1 MRRIKLS
8 ELPLFESLK
17 GLYVL
22 GTDNANR
29 SVRVSLEWI
38 EAAISKITANAQSV
52 IEEAKKVKKGD
63 KGDPGPQGVPGVPGP
78 KGDTGERGQPGE
90 KGDPGWLTQVNHGT
104 ADTTFTLTPN
114 IMHVWGEVAELK
126 LMLGAPIPGVVSEY
140 VFEFI
145 SPRDT
150 PTALLLPVGV
160 RWCSDDDNQEDYKP
174 RIEKGMRYQAS
185 IVNNIIFIGGVKL

>member
-63 KGDPGPQGVPGVPGP
+63 PGD
-78 KGDTGERGQPGE
+78 
-90 KGDPGWLTQVNHGT
+90 KGDPGWLTQIDHGT

-114 IMHVWGEVAELK
+114 AMHVWGEVAQLT
-126 LMLGAPIPGVVSEY
+126 LTLGTPMPNVMNEY
-140 VFEFI
+140 AFEFQ
-145 SPRDT
+145 SPST
-150 PTALLLPVGV
+150 PTSLSLPATLK
-160 RWCSDDDNQEDYKP
+160 WYNDYTPTIRAGK
-174 RIEKGMRYQAS
+174 RYQAS
-185 IVNNIIFIGGVKL
+185 IVNNVIIMGEVSV

>member
-90 KGDPGWLTQVNHGT
+90 KGDPGAKGDPGWLTQVNHGT

-114 IMHVWGEVAELK
+114 TMHVWGSVPELR
-126 LMLGAPIPGVVSEY
+126 LTIGTPIPGFVS
-140 VFEFI
+140 VFAFEFV
-145 SPRDT
+145 SPSDT
-150 PTALLLPVGV
+150 PTSLLLPTSLE
-160 RWCSDDDNQEDYKP
+160 WYNEYKP
-174 RIEKGMRYQAS
+174 RIEVDMRYQVN
-185 IVNNIIFIGGVKL
+185 IVGDVIMMGGVPV